1 MVPGAP
7 ADLFFAQGNQ
17 NKFIAMV
24 PSQNLVAVWRDG
36 PNLTDEQ
43 RAAALEK
50 LSSPP
55 QAPPPPLVSN
65 LVVASGEPSMVRSGV
80 GTKYVYRSDV

>member
-1 MVPGAP
+1 
-7 ADLFFAQGNQ
+7 
-17 NKFIAMV
+17 MV

-36 PNLTDEQ
+36 PDLTDEQ

-50 LSSPP
+50 LSSS
-55 QAPPPPLVSN
+55 AVVAVVSD
-65 LVVASGEPSMVRSGV
+65 LVVASGRALSMVQSGV